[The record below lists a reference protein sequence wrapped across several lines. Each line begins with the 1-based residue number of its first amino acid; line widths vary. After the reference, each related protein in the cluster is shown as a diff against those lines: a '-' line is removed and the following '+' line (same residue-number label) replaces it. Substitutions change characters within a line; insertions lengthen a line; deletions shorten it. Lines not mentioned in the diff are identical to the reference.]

1 MVNISKIVTE
11 EFQEKI
17 KNNKLKFISNIQ
29 PIMYRLDEIRNI
41 LLNELFNNSIFPTLN
56 TKSLQ
61 VVT

>member
-1 MVNISKIVTE
+1 MVNISKIITE

-41 LLNELFNNSIFPTLN
+41 LL
-56 TKSLQ
+56 
-61 VVT
+61 